1 MKILRIKDFSE
12 VTDPVKTEQTIAS
25 QLVER
30 QQDIDSEYVYAMLP
44 LADIINKHGVPM
56 AQAIVS
62 HVHTLHD
69 PTKIFFVCQHI
80 LVRDLYFGES
90 LVFTPHA
97 TKLDD
102 YIAIPHYSCTYDL
115 KDVKPWADRKYDYS
129 FMGDFGTHPTRLRL
143 AQAFKDK
150 PNTVFINTST
160 WHFHAD
166 QKTQEL
172 NRKKYIELLGDTRH
186 SLCPRGTGPSTI
198 RMWEAMAMG
207 SCPLIFSNDLK
218 IPDGADRLMHFQDE
232 ESPNLMQVESY
243 DNSDYFDKFS
253 NDKLYSG
260 IYNTIQVG
268 E

>member
-1 MKILRIKDFSE
+1 LKILRIKDFSE

-25 QLVER
+25 QLLER
-30 QQDIDSEYVYAMLP
+30 QQDIDSEYAYAMLP

-62 HVHTLHD
+62 HAHTLYD
-69 PTKIFFVCQHI
+69 PEKIFFVCQHI

-97 TKLDD
+97 TKSDD

-115 KDVKPWADRKYDYS
+115 KEVKPWAERKYDYS

-143 AQAFKDK
+143 AQAFKDN

-207 SCPLIFSNDLK
+207 SCPLIFSDTLK
-218 IPDGADRLMHFQDE
+218 VPDRAEGLLLFQNENTSKLKSVD
-232 ESPNLMQVESY
+232 NY
-243 DNSDYFDKFS
+243 DNTQYFDEFS
-253 NDKLYSG
+253 NDNLCKA
-260 IYNTIQVG
+260 IYNNI
-268 E
+268 